1 MRSLNADTI
10 IALALLALCG
20 AMFAETFT
28 FEIPRM
34 SSFGIRL
41 WPRIVIGTLA
51 VLSLVYLVRSL
62 KQIRAEAGAPFAW
75 RAWLTANRNVL
86 ACFGLF
92 ALFIATLPIFG
103 MLIGGILF
111 VYILLAIMGDRRSSR
126 QHAINA
132 AIAVISVGGM
142 WAIFTFALRVIMP
155 GGVLNI

>member
-1 MRSLNADTI
+1 MRSLTADTV

-20 AMFAETFT
+20 ALFADTFS

-34 SSFGIRL
+34 SAFGIRL

-51 VLSLVYLVRSL
+51 ALSFVYLLRSL
-62 KQIRAEAGAPFAW
+62 KQGRAEGGEPFAP
-75 RAWLTANRNVL
+75 RAWLKANRNVL

-92 ALFIATLPIFG
+92 ALFVATLPIFG

-111 VYILLAIMGDRRSSR
+111 VYALLAVMGGHSTLRL
-126 QHAINA
+126 HAVNA
-132 AIAVISVGGM
+132 AIAVVSAGGM

-155 GGVLNI
+155 GGIFNL